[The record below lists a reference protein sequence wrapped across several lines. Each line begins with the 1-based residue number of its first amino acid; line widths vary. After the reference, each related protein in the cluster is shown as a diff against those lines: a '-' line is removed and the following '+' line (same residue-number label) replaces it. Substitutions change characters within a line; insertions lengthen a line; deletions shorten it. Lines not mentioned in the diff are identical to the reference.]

1 MLQQAHDGDDHQT
14 EGCGLA
20 AACLSGGY
28 ATPPTPM
35 QHTFA
40 LKFTL
45 INHMTLSLSITKG
58 EARNR
63 LVRIVCI
70 HSATIIC
77 QNGTK
82 LCRLVTVT

>member
-1 MLQQAHDGDDHQT
+1 MAMIIKPKDVGWQLRVFLEAMRP
-14 EGCGLA
+14 
-20 AACLSGGY
+20 
-28 ATPPTPM
+28 PPTPM